1 MDPVETHYLLIKRG
15 TKFEY
20 TLDVTG
26 VVDLTGWTGKVQV
39 RSRKRR
45 DAELLAEWV
54 NGTEITI
61 LGPEKQIQIDV
72 AAAKTTDYSWGCGYF
87 DLILYNP
94 SSVPYAA
101 LQGRVSVINNVTV

>member
-26 VVDLTGWTGKVQV
+26 VPNLTGWTGKLQV
-39 RSRKRR
+39 RSRKRQ
-45 DAELLAEWV
+45 DAELLAEWT
-54 NGTEITI
+54 NGIEITI
-61 LGPEKQIQIDV
+61 LGPEKQVQIDV
-72 AAAKTTDYSWGCGYF
+72 TSVKTSGYDWGSGYF

-94 SSVPYAA
+94 SLVPYAA